1 MSGNISSPTELWTC
15 GTISQKKSS
24 VLKNLNTFK
33 NRLDKYWANQ
43 PMKYD
48 FEAEYEFIT
57 RSESSKIQ
65 YEEQNILVQQC
76 QCSEDP

>member
-1 MSGNISSPTELWTC
+1 MSGNFSLQTDIWNNLTKEIVSA
-15 GTISQKKSS
+15 
-24 VLKNLNTFK
+24 KNLNTFK

-43 PMKYD
+43 PMKCD

-65 YEEQNILVQQC
+65 EQNILVQQC
-76 QCSEDP
+76 HCSEDQ